1 METALKEHEKFL
13 KKMGVSSNPVVVV
26 EPTPLK
32 LSEPSKQLPQKTI
45 QEMDWSPCPK
55 RNVPTLSGDYVVGQA
70 YNKGNYQVLS
80 SQEVADE
87 DTGKRRV

>member
-1 METALKEHEKFL
+1 MEAELREHEKFL
-13 KKMGVSSNPVVVV
+13 KKMGVSSNPIVR
-26 EPTPLK
+26 ERAPLK
-32 LSEPSKQLPQKTI
+32 LDGPSNQLPEKNI
-45 QEMDWSPCPK
+45 KDMDWSPCVKKNTPS
-55 RNVPTLSGDYVVGQA
+55 LSGDYIIGQA

>member
-1 METALKEHEKFL
+1 
-13 KKMGVSSNPVVVV
+13 
-26 EPTPLK
+26 
-32 LSEPSKQLPQKTI
+32 
-45 QEMDWSPCPK
+45 MDWSPCPK

>member
-1 METALKEHEKFL
+1 MSGMHLLPVYFTTTNHKTGQKKPQKKSKRMEAALKEHEKFL
-13 KKMGVSSNPVVVV
+13 KKMGVSTNP
-26 EPTPLK
+26 
-32 LSEPSKQLPQKTI
+32 
-45 QEMDWSPCPK
+45 
-55 RNVPTLSGDYVVGQA
+55 VVGQA